1 MIKRVGSVAALGL
14 ALVVA
19 ACGSSGNDDK
29 AKPSSS
35 DGGDVALTQGSDLQF
50 AMVTHSDEG
59 SFWSVVKKGAEQ
71 AAKDEGVKLI
81 WSPSNNDPQ
90 KEAQLIDAAVSQK
103 VDGLAVSVP
112 NADAIKDS
120 LAKAKDQGIPIITLN
135 SGAEQFKELGAITHV
150 GQDESIAGQAAGD
163 RFKSEGVKLIWSP
176 SNNDPQKEAQL
187 IDAAVS
193 QKVDGLAVSVPNA
206 DAIKGALKQAT
217 DAGIPIIT
225 LNSGET
231 DSKALGAITHVGQD
245 ESVAGKAA
253 GERLKADGAKKVLCI
268 IHEQNNIGLQQRCDG
283 VKQGFGGDVTN
294 LQVKGTADIAT
305 TQTEIKS
312 KLQADKSYDAVIALN
327 PDIAAATAGAIKG
340 ASSDA
345 KLATFDLNPEV
356 IKRIKAGD
364 IEFAV
369 DQQQYLQGYL
379 PIVFLKL
386 FKTNANTVGGGQPVL
401 TGPGFVDKSNVAT
414 VEKLAN
420 AGTR

>member
-1 MIKRVGSVAALGL
+1 
-14 ALVVA
+14 
-19 ACGSSGNDDK
+19 
-29 AKPSSS
+29 
-35 DGGDVALTQGSDLQF
+35 
-50 AMVTHSDEG
+50 
-59 SFWSVVKKGAEQ
+59 VVKKGAEQ

-112 NADAIKDS
+112 NADAIKGS
-120 LAKAKDQGIPIITLN
+120 LAKAK
-135 SGAEQFKELGAITHV
+135 A
-150 GQDESIAGQAAGD
+150 
-163 RFKSEGVKLIWSP
+163 
-176 SNNDPQKEAQL
+176 
-187 IDAAVS
+187 
-193 QKVDGLAVSVPNA
+193 
-206 DAIKGALKQAT
+206 
-217 DAGIPIIT
+217 AGIPIVT

-231 DSKALGAITHVGQD
+231 DSKALGAFTHVGQD

-253 GERLKADGAKKVLCI
+253 GARLKSEGAQKVLCI

-294 LQVKGTADIAT
+294 LQVKGTADVAT

-327 PDIAAATAGAIKG
+327 PDIANAAATAIKD
-340 ASSDA
+340 ASSSA
-345 KLATFDLNPEV
+345 VLATFDLNPDV
-356 IKRIKAGD
+356 ITRIKSGA

-401 TGPGFVDKSNVAT
+401 TGPGFVDKANAAT
-414 VEKLAN
+414 VEKLAGE
-420 AGTR
+420 GTR

>member
-1 MIKRVGSVAALGL
+1 MKSIVSRPLLVVLALG
-14 ALVVA
+14 ALVTA
-19 ACGSSGNDDK
+19 ACGNSNKDANGNTK
-29 AKPSSS
+29 S
-35 DGGDVALTQGSDLQF
+35 DSESVNLTQGSDLTI

-90 KEAQLIDAAVSQK
+90 KEAQLIS
-103 VDGLAVSVP
+103 
-112 NADAIKDS
+112 
-120 LAKAKDQGIPIITLN
+120 
-135 SGAEQFKELGAITHV
+135 
-150 GQDESIAGQAAGD
+150 
-163 RFKSEGVKLIWSP
+163 
-176 SNNDPQKEAQL
+176 
-187 IDAAVS
+187 AAVS

-206 DAIKGALKQAT
+206 DAIKGALAQAKS
-217 DAGIPIIT
+217 AGIPIIT
-225 LNSGET
+225 LNSGAN

-245 ESVAGKAA
+245 EAIAGKAA
-253 GERLKADGAKKVLCI
+253 GERFKTEGVKKVLCV

-294 LQVKGTADIAT
+294 LQVKGTADVAT

-312 KLQADKSYDAVIALN
+312 KLQADKSYDAVITLN
-327 PDIAAATAGAIKG
+327 PDIGEAAKTAIKG
-340 ASSDA
+340 ASSSA
-345 KLATFDLNPEV
+345 RLATFDLSPDV
-356 IKRIKAGD
+356 IKDIQAGT

-386 FKTNANTVGGGQPVL
+386 FKTNANTVGGGLPVL
-401 TGPGFVDKSNVAT
+401 TGPGFVDKANAAT
-414 VEKLAN
+414 VAKLAE